1 MRARIIGTGSY
12 APIHTMRN
20 DDLAQLVET
29 NDEWIQDHTGIKER
43 RISDQGT
50 VQMASEAARKALEDS
65 NITVAGLDMILV
77 ATVTPD
83 YSFPNTAS
91 LVQAQLGAKDIP
103 CIDLSAACSGFL
115 FAMNTANAYICSG
128 MYKTIL
134 VIGAETLSKIIDWTD
149 RSTCILFGD
158 GAGAVVMQAA
168 ETGIM
173 AMEMGSDGSK
183 GMVLYCEGRPL
194 KNPITDQEVLTGYQY
209 GHAAKKEEILTGYQY
224 GHTAR
229 KEETLTGYQYGHAA
243 KKEETDG
250 EKLHMD
256 GSDVFKFAVRRIPDT
271 IHKTLELAGMT
282 VDQVDHFVLHQA
294 NRRILEA
301 AARRLDLPIEKF
313 PMNIDR
319 YGNIA
324 AASIPILLDELNHSG
339 KLERG
344 QYVLTSGFGAGLSWG
359 SALIQW

>member
-1 MRARIIGTGSY
+1 MKARIIGTGSY
-12 APIHTMRN
+12 APIHMMKN

-50 VQMASEAARKALEDS
+50 VQMASEAARKALENS
-65 NITVAGLDMILV
+65 NITVEELDMILV

-91 LVQAQLGAKDIP
+91 LVQTQLGAKDIP

-149 RSTCILFGD
+149 RATCILFGD
-158 GAGAVVMQAA
+158 GAGAVVMQVA
-168 ETGIM
+168 ESGII

-194 KNPITDQEVLTGYQY
+194 KNSITNKETPTGYQY
-209 GHAAKKEEILTGYQY
+209 GHAA
-224 GHTAR
+224 R
-229 KEETLTGYQYGHAA
+229 KEESN
-243 KKEETDG
+243 G

-256 GSDVFKFAVRRIPDT
+256 GSDVFKFAVRRIPET

-301 AARRLDLPIEKF
+301 AARRLNLPMEKI

-324 AASIPILLDELNHSG
+324 AASIPILLDELNRSG
-339 KLERG
+339 KLKRG
-344 QYVLTSGFGAGLSWG
+344 QYVMTSGFGAGLSWG
-359 SALIQW
+359 SALLEW

>member
-1 MRARIIGTGSY
+1 MKARIIGTGSY
-12 APIHTMRN
+12 APIHMMKN

-50 VQMASEAARKALEDS
+50 VQMASEAARKALENS
-65 NITVAGLDMILV
+65 NITVEELDMILV

-149 RSTCILFGD
+149 RATCILFGD

-168 ETGIM
+168 ESGII
-173 AMEMGSDGSK
+173 AMEMGSDGYK

-194 KNPITDQEVLTGYQY
+194 KNSITNQESN
-209 GHAAKKEEILTGYQY
+209 
-224 GHTAR
+224 
-229 KEETLTGYQYGHAA
+229 
-243 KKEETDG
+243 D

-256 GSDVFKFAVRRIPDT
+256 GSDVFKFAVRRIPET

-301 AARRLDLPIEKF
+301 AARRLNLPMEKI

-324 AASIPILLDELNHSG
+324 AASIPILLDELNRSG
-339 KLERG
+339 KLKRG
-344 QYVLTSGFGAGLSWG
+344 QYVMTSGFGAGLSWG
-359 SALIQW
+359 SALLEW